1 MVWQE
6 FMRMERRRLNERR
19 QGKLRQALGE
29 LLWGET
35 VEQLDRL
42 GEEDRLRACQGLV
55 AIVGADGRASYR
67 HIDALGREEMEDRL
81 AAEWLEEGW
90 LKQRAKRRRNGAEAL
105 SISKHLGELLRTP
118 YLRSSQNGSFTHW
131 HGKYRQQGRVGPGE
145 TNEK

>member
-1 MVWQE
+1 MGWQE

-19 QGKLRQALGE
+19 QGKLREALGE
-29 LLWGET
+29 PLWGET
-35 VEQLDRL
+35 VDLLERI

-55 AIVGADGRASYR
+55 AIVEADGRASYR

-105 SISKHLGELLRTP
+105 SIPKHLDELLRTP
-118 YLRSSQNGSFTHW
+118 LG
-131 HGKYRQQGRVGPGE
+131 
-145 TNEK
+145 

>member
-6 FMRMERRRLNERR
+6 FMRSERRRLDERR

-29 LLWGET
+29 PLWGET
-35 VEQLDRL
+35 VELLDRI

-90 LKQRAKRRRNGAEAL
+90 LKQRGKRRKKGAEAL
-105 SISKHLGELLRTP
+105 SIPKHLEELLRTP
-118 YLRSSQNGSFTHW
+118 YLRTSENTPSRTL
-131 HGKYRQQGRVGPGE
+131 GE
-145 TNEK
+145 